1 MPFKPSW
8 RLQTK
13 LTVVFFLL
21 VVVMVAIFFFL
32 ARMFY
37 ESEER
42 IAFELRAV
50 SLVSLLGESITNHLY
65 DLRFDEMTLLL
76 TNVRRQPHVLYA
88 YAYDKDGRI
97 VADGTKKNP
106 YLNVILNDPLHSR
119 AIKAEG
125 SLLLQYKDK
134 RLLAS
139 GNVLDSAQPIVLAGE
154 KIGGVRIGFTLLP
167 VQEKVAQT
175 KSYTLL
181 IGIIFVLAGGAF
193 SVLMGRRLARP
204 IKDLVGGTQLIASGN
219 FDVKVSLSSADEL
232 GILAESFNQMA
243 ASLKRLQHM
252 SRLKRYLSPQIAEAI
267 LKSEENDIFKSH
279 RREITVVFLDLRG
292 FTAFSDSAEPE
303 EVMALLRSYHE
314 EMGKLIFRFE
324 GTLEHFAGDGI
335 MVFFN
340 DPIPC
345 DDHTEKAVRMA
356 LAMRASVKELRTEW
370 LKKGHDLDLGVGF
383 AAGYATLGNIGFEGR
398 MDYGALGNVT
408 NLAAR
413 LCGEAKGGQI
423 LTDQKTLAKIESI
436 VEAAPLEDLHL
447 KGFARPVPAFNIAS
461 LKQ

>member
-1 MPFKPSW
+1 MPFKLFL

-13 LTVVFFLL
+13 LTVAFFLL
-21 VVVMVAIFFFL
+21 VVVMVATFIFL

-76 TNVRRQPHVLYA
+76 RNVRGQPYVLYA

-119 AIKAEG
+119 AIKAERP
-125 SLLLQYKDK
+125 LLLQYKDEQF
-134 RLLAS
+134 LAS
-139 GNVLDSAQPIVLAGE
+139 GNVLDSAQPIILAGE

-167 VQEKVAQT
+167 VQEKVVKT

-181 IGIIFVLAGGAF
+181 IGIIFVLAGGVF
-193 SVLMGRRLARP
+193 SVLMGRRLAKP
-204 IKDLVGGTQLIASGN
+204 IKDLVGGTQLIAAGN

-243 ASLKRLQHM
+243 TSLKRLQHM
-252 SRLKRYLSPQIAEAI
+252 SRLKRYLSPQIAEAL

-356 LAMRASVKELRTEW
+356 LAMRTSVKELRTEW
-370 LKKGHDLDLGVGF
+370 LKKGHDLDLGIGF

-423 LTDQKTLAKIESI
+423 LTDQKTLAKIENI
-436 VEAAPLEDLHL
+436 VEAAPLEELHL
-447 KGFARPVPAFNIAS
+447 KGFARPVPAFSIVMF
-461 LKQ
+461 KQ